1 MVCLAARDKPAR
13 TASAPG
19 RCCESRTAAGRRS
32 KRDAAGANKMATA
45 CKTDYC
51 AYDHAGN
58 IIGVLRDA
66 GSAWRQIGSND
77 KAEAVKNSYVATQQ

>member
-1 MVCLAARDKPAR
+1 
-13 TASAPG
+13 
-19 RCCESRTAAGRRS
+19 
-32 KRDAAGANKMATA
+32 MATA